1 MGDILYRLECH
12 DKLDGRT
19 VRIGNDAA
27 GCIQRILRIDL
38 RHHERHVG
46 IHAERARI
54 VYHQRPVFRNGLLE
68 LFGSTAA
75 RRYERHIHPLEIVVV
90 AKLLHLHPLAA
101 ELIKTARAAL
111 RTEQQQ
117 FIHRKIPVCQYPQEL
132 LPYGAARADNRY
144 FHFRLCYN
152 SFFPVHRTPPLS
164 AGCGTRSP
172 VCPAGPHRTA
182 TSDRPRISRKTRR
195 RPNSP
200 SPPHCRGNGTLWLPA
215 DGRNGLSSALPTRGR
230 HTLSS

>member
-68 LFGSTAA
+68 LFGGTAA

-90 AKLLHLHPLAA
+90 AELLHLHPLAA
-101 ELIKTARAAL
+101 ELIKLPALRSEPNNSNSSTGKFLSANTLRNSCPTAPLAPTIATFIFDYVTIPSFPSIVRPHSPQVAAPVRRFAGRAAQNGDI
-111 RTEQQQ
+111 R
-117 FIHRKIPVCQYPQEL
+117 P
-132 LPYGAARADNRY
+132 
-144 FHFRLCYN
+144 
-152 SFFPVHRTPPLS
+152 TPHQS
-164 AGCGTRSP
+164 
-172 VCPAGPHRTA
+172 
-182 TSDRPRISRKTRR
+182 KTRR

-200 SPPHCRGNGTLWLPA
+200 SPPHCQGNGTLWLPA